1 MAHLTSQRR
10 GAVFSGLP
18 KRRELI
24 TVNHPNDYLRNCLI
38 KWYQWSFP
46 YGCSKQQRCMGDRSV
61 LSPSLSPTLSSLKTN
76 SDGCDVVECTGKCK
90 LLITFQALDQIVVC
104 MCVRHLPSSA
114 LNKHDGSYTLDIKE
128 MWGWRPR
135 SERKQCPEH
144 QHLTLRAAPA
154 AEVME
159 MRCQWSARAWAVEKS

>member
-10 GAVFSGLP
+10 GAVFPVPP

-24 TVNHPNDYLRNCLI
+24 TVNNPNDYLRNCLI

-61 LSPSLSPTLSSLKTN
+61 LSPSLSPTLSSPKTN

-104 MCVRHLPSSA
+104 MCVRRLPLQLVHTKYGEQFRHIALYLFLLCHLYFCIVFIIYTSSIF
-114 LNKHDGSYTLDIKE
+114 LDVHICGHFVSCK
-128 MWGWRPR
+128 MIHQNL
-135 SERKQCPEH
+135 RK
-144 QHLTLRAAPA
+144 
-154 AEVME
+154 
-159 MRCQWSARAWAVEKS
+159 